1 MYYSQN
7 PDYQI
12 NNEQVTNLKNKV
24 SQENDITEE
33 EVYDVLK
40 LYLDELGIYNMQIRH
55 SFSSNKQGTG
65 SNIWLHPDWV
75 GMEVLNKKWSP
86 LIKNCAKYYGGK
98 QARLW
103 SFEVKKK
110 IKRSN
115 VRESFFQALSNSSWA
130 HYGYLVAPILDEI
143 RSDTRHELE
152 MLCTRH
158 GIGFI
163 LINMEFPEDSE
174 ILIPAKEKPEI
185 DWNMANRLAEENKD
199 FKNYLSKVDIFCE
212 KPTEAVIESIWYNI
226 DKHAIPKQNKKK
238 K

>member
-1 MYYSQN
+1 MEFDRKNAIISFLKENEGQKFTPYSIAKWLVENYPKEARRKANTSRNKRIIAAKTQEEKIKEVIKAYANEISRGRFNEWKSKPNIRIESEPQLRLYYSQN

-33 EVYDVLK
+33 EVYDILK

-55 SFSSNKQGTG
+55 SFSSNKQGIG

-103 SFEVKKK
+103 SF
-110 IKRSN
+110 
-115 VRESFFQALSNSSWA
+115 
-130 HYGYLVAPILDEI
+130 
-143 RSDTRHELE
+143 
-152 MLCTRH
+152 
-158 GIGFI
+158 
-163 LINMEFPEDSE
+163 
-174 ILIPAKEKPEI
+174 
-185 DWNMANRLAEENKD
+185 
-199 FKNYLSKVDIFCE
+199 
-212 KPTEAVIESIWYNI
+212 
-226 DKHAIPKQNKKK
+226 
-238 K
+238 

>member
-1 MYYSQN
+1 MEFDRKNAIISFLKENEGQKFTPYSIAKWLVKNYPKEARRKANTSRNKRIIAAKTQEEKIKEVIKAYANEISRGRFNEWKSKPNIRIESEPQVRLYYSQN

-33 EVYDVLK
+33 EVYDILK

-110 IKRSN
+110 IKR
-115 VRESFFQALSNSSWA
+115 R
-130 HYGYLVAPILDEI
+130 
-143 RSDTRHELE
+143 
-152 MLCTRH
+152 
-158 GIGFI
+158 
-163 LINMEFPEDSE
+163 
-174 ILIPAKEKPEI
+174 
-185 DWNMANRLAEENKD
+185 
-199 FKNYLSKVDIFCE
+199 
-212 KPTEAVIESIWYNI
+212 
-226 DKHAIPKQNKKK
+226 
-238 K
+238 

>member
-75 GMEVLNKKWSP
+75 AWKF
-86 LIKNCAKYYGGK
+86 LIKNGV
-98 QARLW
+98 Q
-103 SFEVKKK
+103 
-110 IKRSN
+110 
-115 VRESFFQALSNSSWA
+115 
-130 HYGYLVAPILDEI
+130 
-143 RSDTRHELE
+143 
-152 MLCTRH
+152 
-158 GIGFI
+158 
-163 LINMEFPEDSE
+163 
-174 ILIPAKEKPEI
+174 
-185 DWNMANRLAEENKD
+185 
-199 FKNYLSKVDIFCE
+199 
-212 KPTEAVIESIWYNI
+212 
-226 DKHAIPKQNKKK
+226 
-238 K
+238 

>member
-24 SQENDITEE
+24 SKENNITEE
-33 EVYDVLK
+33 EAYEVLE
-40 LYLDELGIYNMQIRH
+40 LYLDELGIYNMQIKH
-55 SFSSNKQGTG
+55 NFSSNKRGAG

-75 GMEVLNKKWSP
+75 GMEVLNKKWSL
-86 LIKNCAKYYGGK
+86 LIKDCAKYYGGK

-110 IKRSN
+110 ISRSN

-152 MLCTRH
+152 MLCIRH

-174 ILIPAKEKPEI
+174 ILILAREKSEI

-199 FKNYLSKVDIFCE
+199 FENYLK
-212 KPTEAVIESIWYNI
+212 
-226 DKHAIPKQNKKK
+226 
-238 K
+238 